1 MKRYTLALDLIDDP
15 QLIQEYV
22 DYHQNVWPEVKE
34 SIKQSGIL
42 DMTIYRFE
50 NRLFMIMDVDNTFSF
65 EKKNL
70 IDQANQKVQEWEKL
84 MWKYQKSIPG
94 ANPNEKWVLMDKIFE
109 L

>member
-94 ANPNEKWVLMDKIFE
+94 SNPNEKWVLMDKIFE